1 LSASIVEENGQKYLV
16 VTVTRSAPAPGDTME
31 VSSDLLTWTP
41 AEMVTLTVTP
51 TQVVLREN
59 APIQDAT
66 ARFVRLRVATP

>member
-1 LSASIVEENGQKYLV
+1 
-16 VTVTRSAPAPGDTME
+16 ME

-59 APIQDAT
+59 APIQDVT